1 MSESELNS
9 EDNEIIFFY
18 IICRYHFCYWNG
30 IMQ

>member
-1 MSESELNS
+1 MSESELNY

-18 IICRYHFCYWNG
+18 IACRYHFCYWNG

>member
-1 MSESELNS
+1 MSESELNY

-18 IICRYHFCYWNG
+18 IACRYHFCYWND